1 MPREGLMKRIP
12 FSSAATPAALVAIL
26 MFALPGGAAAQGARS
41 RGSAPVQGQAVQRGE
56 GQSGQGQSAQG
67 QSGQGAGPQGGTQ
80 RTAPPQR
87 SAEPQRS
94 VVAPQRNPP
103 IQNVAPQRV
112 VRPSVGTAVPRS
124 VPRAIRPNNDNPV
137 YRPNYGPSYGPTY
150 PPAYRPAYRPVY
162 PAYRPVYRPNYGA
175 YYRPY
180 YTFQPRFHLNFGLW
194 VGVPVAYPYYMYP
207 AASYPYAY
215 TYPQPVYP
223 VTGSTATAV
232 NAAGGLSFDISP
244 SDARIYVDEQYF
256 GIAAQYTPTE
266 PPLSLAPGRH
276 HVEIHASGFE
286 VIAFDVDI
294 LPGQVIPYQGDLQ
307 RF

>member
-1 MPREGLMKRIP
+1 MVGP
-12 FSSAATPAALVAIL
+12 SND
-26 MFALPGGAAAQGARS
+26 LP
-41 RGSAPVQGQAVQRGE
+41 
-56 GQSGQGQSAQG
+56 
-67 QSGQGAGPQGGTQ
+67 
-80 RTAPPQR
+80 
-87 SAEPQRS
+87 
-94 VVAPQRNPP
+94 
-103 IQNVAPQRV
+103 I
-112 VRPSVGTAVPRS
+112 
-124 VPRAIRPNNDNPV
+124 
-137 YRPNYGPSYGPTY
+137 YRPNYGSGYGPTY
-150 PPAYRPAYRPVY
+150 GPAYRPAYRPSYQPVY
-162 PAYRPVYRPNYGA
+162 PAYRPVYRPYYGA

-180 YTFQPRFHLNFGLW
+180 YNFQPRFHLNFGLW

-215 TYPQPVYP
+215 TNPQPVYP

-232 NAAGGLSFDISP
+232 NAAGGLSFDIMP

>member
-1 MPREGLMKRIP
+1 MKRIP
-12 FSSAATPAALVAIL
+12 FSSAATPAALIALL
-26 MFALPGGAAAQGARS
+26 MFAMPGGTAAQGARN
-41 RGSAPVQGQAVQRGE
+41 RGSAPAQGHAVQRG
-56 GQSGQGQSAQG
+56 QGGQG
-67 QSGQGAGPQGGTQ
+67 QSGQAAAPQGAQRAAPPAGTQ
-80 RTAPPQR
+80 RTAPSQQNVQPR
-87 SAEPQRS
+87 SP
-94 VVAPQRNPP
+94 APRRNPP
-103 IQNVAPQRV
+103 LQSVAPPRV
-112 VRPSVGTAVPRS
+112 VQPSIGTAVPRS
-124 VPRAIRPNNDNPV
+124 APRVVRPNNDHPI
-137 YRPNYGPSYGPTY
+137 YRSNYGPGYGQTY
-150 PPAYRPAYRPVY
+150 RPAYRPAYRPVY
-162 PAYRPVYRPNYGA
+162 PSYRPVYRPVYRPNYGA

-180 YTFQPRFHLNFGLW
+180 YTFQPRLHLDFGLW

-215 TYPQPVYP
+215 TNPQPVYP
-223 VTGSTATAV
+223 TTGSSV
-232 NAAGGLSFDISP
+232 NAAGGLSFDITP

-256 GIAAQYTPTE
+256 GIAAQYTPTD

>member
-1 MPREGLMKRIP
+1 MKRIP
-12 FSSAATPAALVAIL
+12 FSSAAALAELVAL
-26 MFALPGGAAAQGARS
+26 LLFAVPSGAAAQGARN
-41 RGSAPVQGQAVQRGE
+41 RGSAPVQGQAVQRG
-56 GQSGQGQSAQG
+56 QGGQG
-67 QSGQGAGPQGGTQ
+67 QSGQAAGPQGGTQ
-80 RTAPPQR
+80 RAAPPQQNV
-87 SAEPQRS
+87 APPQNAAPQRTA
-94 VVAPQRNPP
+94 APQRNPP
-103 IQNVAPQRV
+103 PLQSVAPTRV
-112 VRPSVGTAVPRS
+112 VRPSIGTAVPRS
-124 VPRAIRPNNDNPV
+124 LPRMVGPSNDLPI
-137 YRPNYGPSYGPTY
+137 YRPNYGSGYGQTY
-150 PPAYRPAYRPVY
+150 RPAYRPSYRPVY
-162 PAYRPVYRPNYGA
+162 PAYRPVYRPYYGA

-180 YTFQPRFHLNFGLW
+180 YNFQPRFHLNFGLW

-215 TYPQPVYP
+215 TNPQPVYP

-232 NAAGGLSFDISP
+232 NAAGGLSFDIMP

>member
-12 FSSAATPAALVAIL
+12 FSSAATPAAVLAL
-26 MFALPGGAAAQGARS
+26 MMFAVPGGAAAQGARN

-56 GQSGQGQSAQG
+56 GQSGQA
-67 QSGQGAGPQGGTQ
+67 AGPQGGTQ
-80 RTAPPQR
+80 RAAPPQR
-87 SAEPQRS
+87 NAEPQRS
-94 VVAPQRNPP
+94 PAPQRTPPPLQSVVAPP
-103 IQNVAPQRV
+103 RV
-112 VRPSVGTAVPRS
+112 VQPSIGTAVPRS
-124 VPRAIRPNNDNPV
+124 VPRVVRPNNDHPIYAPNYGPNYVQTYRPV
-137 YRPNYGPSYGPTY
+137 YRPP
-150 PPAYRPAYRPVY
+150 YRPVY

-223 VTGSTATAV
+223 MTGSTATAV
-232 NAAGGLSFDISP
+232 NAAGGLSFDITP

-256 GIAAQYTPTE
+256 GIAAQYTPTD